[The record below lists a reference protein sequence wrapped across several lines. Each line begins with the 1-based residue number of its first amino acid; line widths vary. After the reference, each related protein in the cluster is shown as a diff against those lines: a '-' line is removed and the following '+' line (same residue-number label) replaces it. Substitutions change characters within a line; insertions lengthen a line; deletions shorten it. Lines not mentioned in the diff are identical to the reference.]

1 MIGYLDT
8 SAFVPLLVA
17 EPSSASCR
25 RFWDA
30 ADTVVSSRLLY
41 VETAAALAQAQRMAR
56 LTTDEH
62 GKCLQLLDQL
72 WLEVDVAEVDE
83 VVVRHAADMAMRFA
97 LRGYEAVHCASAQ
110 QLVDENGDDDDV
122 VVVVASGD
130 QQLLTA
136 WAELGLEIYDSNAPD
151 VPDTGTV
158 DDDPDTHPE

>member
-1 MIGYLDT
+1 MIGYLDM

-83 VVVRHAADMAMRFA
+83 VVVRHAADMAMRFG
-97 LRGYEAVHCASAQ
+97 LRGYDAVHCASAQ
-110 QLVDENGDDDDV
+110 QLVDENGDEDV
-122 VVVVASGD
+122 VMASND

-136 WAELGLEIYDSNAPD
+136 LAELGLEIYDSNAPD
-151 VPDTGTV
+151 VPDTETV